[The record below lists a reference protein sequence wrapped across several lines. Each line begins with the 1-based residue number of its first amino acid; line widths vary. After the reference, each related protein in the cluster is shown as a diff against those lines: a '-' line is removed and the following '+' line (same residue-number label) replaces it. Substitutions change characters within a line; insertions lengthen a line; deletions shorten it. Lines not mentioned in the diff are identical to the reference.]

1 MISKGDVGM
10 YTEAFGVMPEVGS
23 LRIYDYE
30 QIPKKEIAAGAE
42 SVTEYTIPEDRL
54 PRVLNQGNVG
64 SCVAHAVIEV
74 LEILNYI
81 ETGEKVKLS
90 PGYFY
95 GHHRSETSVSRGMLV
110 GNAIDRTRKHGS
122 VPETMFREHV
132 EMPEMRKIAQDR
144 EDLEPYAEKYKITS
158 YVTFNNERKD
168 EKWAKIKEAFL
179 TYELPMVAVAPSYF
193 GESHCIVLIGF
204 EEKDGVRK
212 LKFQNSWGTNY
223 GDNGRST
230 IGFDK
235 ISSIYLLFD
244 DVIKLPFND
253 VPESAWY
260 YKNILNMYSAG
271 LINGVSKTEFNPE
284 GNVTRA
290 ELCAII
296 DRLTKKIDEKD
307 AAMIESVYKYIDRK

>member
-1 MISKGDVGM
+1 MNIRR
-10 YTEAFGVMPEVGS
+10 Y
-23 LRIYDYE
+23 
-30 QIPKKEIAAGAE
+30 
-42 SVTEYTIPEDRL
+42 
-54 PRVLNQGNVG
+54 
-64 SCVAHAVIEV
+64 
-74 LEILNYI
+74 
-81 ETGEKVKLS
+81 
-90 PGYFY
+90 
-95 GHHRSETSVSRGMLV
+95 
-110 GNAIDRTRKHGS
+110 
-122 VPETMFREHV
+122 
-132 EMPEMRKIAQDR
+132 
-144 EDLEPYAEKYKITS
+144 
-158 YVTFNNERKD
+158 
-168 EKWAKIKEAFL
+168 
-179 TYELPMVAVAPSYF
+179 
-193 GESHCIVLIGF
+193 
-204 EEKDGVRK
+204 GVRK

>member
-1 MISKGDVGM
+1 M
-10 YTEAFGVMPEVGS
+10 YEKAFGVLPNIDS

-30 QIPKKEIAAGAE
+30 QLPKREMPTGA
-42 SVTEYTIPEDRL
+42 SYIDEYTIPEDRL
-54 PRVLNQGNVG
+54 PRVLNQGKVG
-64 SCVAHAVIEV
+64 SCVAHSVVEV
-74 LEILNYI
+74 LEVLNYI
-81 ETGEKVKLS
+81 ETGERICLS

-95 GHHRSETSVSRGMLV
+95 GHHRSETSVSKGMLV
-110 GNAIDRTRKHGS
+110 GNAIDRTRRHGS
-122 VPETMFREHV
+122 VPEVMFREHV
-132 EMPEMRKIAQDR
+132 EMPEIKKIVQAR

-158 YVTFNNERKD
+158 YVTFSNERKD

-179 TYELPMVAVAPSYF
+179 TYKLPMVAVAPTYF

-212 LKFQNSWGTNY
+212 LRFQNSWGENY

-244 DVIKLPFND
+244 EVITLPFKD

-296 DRLTKKIDEKD
+296 DRLTKKIDAKD
-307 AAMIESVYKYIDRK
+307 AAMIESVYNYIDRK